1 MIQNYDTNGLIFA
14 LSPEAQFSNGNPVGH
29 DFNSETYIDAISN
42 ILDSQ
47 DFFCIPI
54 VSGQIPRLNK
64 NNLMHRPVYDNPN
77 NHKVTHIARKKVL
90 SHENDIVFIPVEEIV
105 HLKNTDSMMHCL
117 FKLLSH
123 HGRIEDGV
131 SNFVVMIG
139 GEEDLPEAIFTPVEI
154 FNPSCKREIER
165 RMAKAGI
172 EISVIDNFFEKCREI
187 LAQNGD
193 DEVIWDC
200 HLPLKMWEFGD
211 DGNKIM
217 SNLRLSSEIK
227 KDHWEGGVRAL
238 DIMTPVACGITVS
251 RNSLSKSEKLAAE
264 ILGEANDFDNL
275 IVYDSNNQLVSK
287 VIRINHCK
295 ALNPLETPIVQ
306 IDTLTSLIT
315 KLMKNKDIL
324 IVEPNPKLVMGEGK
338 MKWPGIIT
346 IEDVCSYEVI
356 GFIGANMITM
366 EGLFR
371 RFLKNKNIQHVET
384 GDRNTPIDKASL
396 GQMSNYINSNRVLVD
411 QLILSKTENGRKEFK
426 NKTIQTTRFR
436 NKIMHDLLKVF
447 IGRPIFKKENISTEG
462 RRMIGKINDYLLFHE
477 SIVQAR
483 QYNAKPSKPTIKP
496 SQSEIS
502 EVLSQKQTIPTK
514 RKEVDASTKDI
525 SQSKD
530 LAALLKQLESELEKS
545 PNDNEIRRAILNLKS
560 EISLRDAQKLLDNH
574 DG

>member
-14 LSPEAQFSNGNPVGH
+14 LNPEAQFSNGNSVGH

-42 ILDSQ
+42 ILNSQ

-64 NNLMHRPVYDNPN
+64 NNLMDRPKYDNSN

-90 SHENDIVFIPVEEIV
+90 SHENEIVFIPVEEIV

-139 GEEDLPEAIFTPVEI
+139 GEEGLPEAIFTPVEI

-211 DGNKIM
+211 DENKIM

-227 KDHWEGGVRAL
+227 KDHWKGGVRAL

-251 RNSLSKSEKLAAE
+251 GFSLSKGEKLAAE
-264 ILGEANDFDNL
+264 ILGEANDFDDL
-275 IVYDSNNQLVSK
+275 IVYDSNNKLVPK
-287 VIRINHCK
+287 VIRIRDSK
-295 ALNPLETPIVQ
+295 ALNPLETPIVKT
-306 IDTLTSLIT
+306 DTLTSTIT
-315 KLMKNKDIL
+315 RLMKNKDML
-324 IVEPNPKLVMGEGK
+324 IVEPNPKLIMGEGK

-371 RFLKNKNIQHVET
+371 RFLKNRQINQFHVGEKKPKPT
-384 GDRNTPIDKASL
+384 DKASL
-396 GQMSNYINSNRVLVD
+396 GQMGRYIGSKEKLVN
-411 QLILSKTENGRKEFK
+411 QLILYKTDSGRKEFK
-426 NKTIQTTRFR
+426 QNVKRTGEFR
-436 NKIMHDLLKVF
+436 NKIMHELMKVF
-447 IGRPIFKKENISTEG
+447 IGIPIVKKENMKSGG
-462 RRMIGKINDYLLFHE
+462 RQMIKQINEYLLFHDGIAQE
-477 SIVQAR
+477 IQRRTKISSKSVQSDS
-483 QYNAKPSKPTIKP
+483 PEVSKKRTILTEK
-496 SQSEIS
+496 
-502 EVLSQKQTIPTK
+502 
-514 RKEVDASTKDI
+514 KEVNSSNDI
-525 SQSKD
+525 SPNKD
-530 LAALLKQLESELEKS
+530 PEYLLKQLEIELKTS
-545 PNDNEIRRAILNLKS
+545 SNDDKNKIERKILILRGEIN
-560 EISLRDAQKLLDNH
+560 LRDSQRLLDNRNY
-574 DG
+574 

>member
-14 LSPEAQFSNGNPVGH
+14 LSPEAQFSNGNSVGH

-42 ILDSQ
+42 ILNSQ

-54 VSGQIPRLNK
+54 VSGQIPRSNK
-64 NNLMHRPVYDNPN
+64 NNLMDRPKYDNSN

-90 SHENDIVFIPVEEIV
+90 SHENEIVFIPVEEIV

-139 GEEDLPEAIFTPVEI
+139 GEEGLPEAIFTPVEI

-172 EISVIDNFFEKCREI
+172 EISVIDNFFERCEEI

-211 DGNKIM
+211 DENKIM

-227 KDHWEGGVRAL
+227 KDHWKGGVRAL

-251 RNSLSKSEKLAAE
+251 RSSLSKGEKLAAE
-264 ILGEANDFDNL
+264 ILGEANDFDDL
-275 IVYDSNNQLVSK
+275 IVYDSNNKLVPK
-287 VIRINHCK
+287 VIRIRDSK
-295 ALNPLETPIVQ
+295 ALSPLETPIVKT
-306 IDTLTSLIT
+306 DTLTSAIT
-315 KLMKNKDIL
+315 RLMKKKDML
-324 IVEPNPKLVMGEGK
+324 IVEPNPKLIMGEGK

-371 RFLKNKNIQHVET
+371 KFLKNRHIDQFPVRKESIPT
-384 GDRNTPIDKASL
+384 DKASL
-396 GQMSNYINSNRVLVD
+396 GQMGRYIGSKDKLVD
-411 QLILSKTENGRKEFK
+411 QLILYKTDSGRKEFK
-426 NKTIQTTRFR
+426 QNVKRTGDFR
-436 NKIMHDLLKVF
+436 NKIMHELMKVF
-447 IGRPIFKKENISTEG
+447 IGRPIVEKEIGG
-462 RRMIGKINDYLLFHE
+462 RQMIKEINEYLLFHD
-477 SIVQAR
+477 SIAQEIQRRTKTSPKSVQSDSSEVNQKRTIITEKKDPEYMLKQLKIELENAPEADKNKIRR
-483 QYNAKPSKPTIKP
+483 QILTL
-496 SQSEIS
+496 QSEI
-502 EVLSQKQTIPTK
+502 
-514 RKEVDASTKDI
+514 
-525 SQSKD
+525 
-530 LAALLKQLESELEKS
+530 
-545 PNDNEIRRAILNLKS
+545 N
-560 EISLRDAQKLLDNH
+560 LRDAQKLLDSR